1 MSDETREPT
10 TDRHRK
16 PRDPSIPTSVVASL
30 LSAIVA
36 GGGGS
41 FATGW
46 SVSGTMREGQL
57 RLEAR
62 LDRLEETV
70 RRSVE
75 ASSAAVSQLAAD
87 GREREGRIRALEL
100 WRAQVEARG
109 GSGAPR

>member
-1 MSDETREPT
+1 MSDETQPT

-16 PRDPSIPTSVVASL
+16 PREGSIPTSVVASL
-30 LSAIVA
+30 VSAVLA

-70 RRSVE
+70 RRATE
-75 ASSAAVSQLAAD
+75 ASAAAVVRLETD

-100 WRAQVEARG
+100 WRAQVEARA
-109 GSGAPR
+109 SSPPR

>member
-1 MSDETREPT
+1 MSDQANREPT

-16 PRDPSIPTSVVASL
+16 PQGPMIPASVLPALV
-30 LSAIVA
+30 SAILA

-62 LDRLEETV
+62 LDRLDDTV

-75 ASSAAVSQLAAD
+75 ASSAAVVRLESD
-87 GREREGRIRALEL
+87 GREREVRIRALEL
-100 WRAQVEARG
+100 WRAQVEARA
-109 GSGAPR
+109 SAAPR